1 MRLNRVMCKMDDE
14 CISRDISEYEDIFN
28 QIIKKQMVT
37 PKKIIIKDLELADEE
52 IARLRK
58 ENNGLKMKIDT
69 LELCIKN
76 KDELLEEYRK
86 KIDKLRT
93 DNIYEE

>member
-1 MRLNRVMCKMDDE
+1 
-14 CISRDISEYEDIFN
+14 
-28 QIIKKQMVT
+28 MVT

-52 IARLRK
+52 IRRLRK
-58 ENNGLKMKIDT
+58 ENKELQEKIDT

-93 DNIYEE
+93 DNIYEEWLYE